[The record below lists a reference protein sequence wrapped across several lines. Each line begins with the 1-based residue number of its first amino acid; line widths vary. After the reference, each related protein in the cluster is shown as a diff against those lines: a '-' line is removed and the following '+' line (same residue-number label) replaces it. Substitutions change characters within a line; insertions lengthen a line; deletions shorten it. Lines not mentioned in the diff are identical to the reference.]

1 MKIVIPKIVI
11 PVDMADY
18 APELQ
23 GQCLY
28 VWANPPMHVL
38 QEYSRLLTELQA
50 DELASAQR
58 ALEAPAGEV
67 GRSPLWKAFDQAKL
81 WLKAKKEEKA
91 TGVDPKLLGWYAE
104 FWSHGPV
111 DARWTLDELQAL
123 EQDDPS
129 FLSWMIGQ
137 TWKARAEHLE
147 RKKKI

>member
-1 MKIVIPKIVI
+1 MKIVIPKIVVQ
-11 PVDMADY
+11 VDMADY

-23 GQCLY
+23 GQYLH
-28 VWANPPMHVL
+28 VWVNPPMRVL
-38 QEYSRLLTELQA
+38 ETYRRLLTDLQA
-50 DELASAQR
+50 NELASAQA
-58 ALEAPAGEV
+58 ALEAPVDEA
-67 GRSPLWKAFDQAKL
+67 RSPLWKAFDQAKL
-81 WLKAKKEEKA
+81 WLKAKKEENA